1 MPSKRKRAA
10 SRQAKLSGRRKRRG
24 GGRRQRQAQAGQE
37 GSATL
42 VASPMASR
50 RSATSTAEAVA
61 TQTQHPA
68 VVVQPTQTRQRRAR
82 NVATAPMART
92 RASQSRAATYEPLP
106 MYAYLG
112 SELKRIGAITAIM
125 AVALAALTVVL
136 G

>member
-24 GGRRQRQAQAGQE
+24 AGRRQRQTGQE
-37 GSATL
+37 ATGTL
-42 VASPMASR
+42 VASPAASQR
-50 RSATSTAEAVA
+50 RATSTAETVA
-61 TQTQHPA
+61 TQTQRPVA
-68 VVVQPTQTRQRRAR
+68 TAQPSQTQQRRAR

-125 AVALAALTVVL
+125 AIALAALTVVL

>member
-24 GGRRQRQAQAGQE
+24 GAGRRQRQAGQE
-37 GSATL
+37 GSGAL
-42 VASPMASR
+42 VASPVASR
-50 RSATSTAEAVA
+50 RSATSTTEAVA
-61 TQTQHPA
+61 TQTQRPA
-68 VVVQPTQTRQRRAR
+68 AAAQPTQTQQRRAR
-82 NVATAPMART
+82 SVATAPMART

-125 AVALAALTVVL
+125 AIALAALTVAL

>member
-24 GGRRQRQAQAGQE
+24 GVGRRQRQE
-37 GSATL
+37 GSGTL
-42 VASPMASR
+42 VASPTASQ
-50 RSATSTAEAVA
+50 RSAASTAEAVA
-61 TQTQHPA
+61 TQTQRPSA
-68 VVVQPTQTRQRRAR
+68 AVQPTQTQQRRAR

-112 SELKRIGAITAIM
+112 SELKRIGIITVVMGI
-125 AVALAALTVVL
+125 ALAGLTVVL

>member
-24 GGRRQRQAQAGQE
+24 GGRRQRQE
-37 GSATL
+37 GSGTL
-42 VASPMASR
+42 VASPTAR
-50 RSATSTAEAVA
+50 QRSAASTTETVA
-61 TQTQHPA
+61 TQTQRPA
-68 VVVQPTQTRQRRAR
+68 VAVQPTQQRRAR

-125 AVALAALTVVL
+125 AIALAALTVVL